1 MIETEIKIPVQDL
14 GELSKRLRGLGAKRT
29 ARGFEDNVVF
39 DDEAGSLAKNGRLLR
54 LRKSEKITI
63 TFKKPVS
70 RETFKVMEEHEI
82 EVSDFEEALKILEGL
97 GYRRAFRYQKNR
109 EVWKLKDLEVMLD
122 ETPIGDIIELEG
134 EKSAIEEG
142 ARMLGLNLE
151 NGNSK
156 NYRELYLDYC
166 SARNIPPADMV
177 FE

>member
-1 MIETEIKIPVQDL
+1 MLHDPSHYEPPPI
-14 GELSKRLRGLGAKRT
+14 A
-29 ARGFEDNVVF
+29 
-39 DDEAGSLAKNGRLLR
+39 
-54 LRKSEKITI
+54 
-63 TFKKPVS
+63 
-70 RETFKVMEEHEI
+70 HEI